1 LLGAVGTQCLLDR
14 SLRLRALL
22 PLDRATTSSICNT
35 ATDFLIVSA
44 IATIEPQAV
53 LDAAVPFVVCCA
65 VGVAW
70 VLLAFVA
77 FAKRLLPDY
86 WVERGVTEFGLSLG
100 ATATALLLLRMMDP
114 ENGTFANAIVCR
126 KSSRVFAGSANLRSA
141 WRRDAGAARLLLQ
154 AAGGRA
160 GGGRRLLLLLLS
172 AHRAPLGAV
181 GPGCC
186 WRGGGA
192 MLVRAAAGAAEP
204 EPGAS
209 EGAGGSRGPGR
220 SPLAGVACGAPRLL
234 MNASPKSNI
243 N

>member
-1 LLGAVGTQCLLDR
+1 MVLALAWWAKLGVSALAAVRWPWLAAVGSVAQPLPLFLYALLGAVATQALLDR

-70 VLLAFVA
+70 VLFAFVA

-86 WVERGVTEFGLSLG
+86 WVERGVTELGLSLG

-114 ENGTFANAIVCR
+114 ENGTLQTRLYAERARVY
-126 KSSRVFAGSANLRSA
+126 SRL
-141 WRRDAGAARLLLQ
+141 
-154 AAGGRA
+154 
-160 GGGRRLLLLLLS
+160 
-172 AHRAPLGAV
+172 
-181 GPGCC
+181 C
-186 WRGGGA
+186 
-192 MLVRAAAGAAEP
+192 
-204 EPGAS
+204 
-209 EGAGGSRGPGR
+209 
-220 SPLAGVACGAPRLL
+220 
-234 MNASPKSNI
+234 
-243 N
+243 

>member
-1 LLGAVGTQCLLDR
+1 MRTAPSPRGISTT
-14 SLRLRALL
+14 RALL

-100 ATATALLLLRMMDP
+100 ATATALP
-114 ENGTFANAIVCR
+114 
-126 KSSRVFAGSANLRSA
+126 RVAVRSKAGRFE
-141 WRRDAGAARLLLQ
+141 RDGGLQ
-154 AAGGRA
+154 GQ
-160 GGGRRLLLLLLS
+160 
-172 AHRAPLGAV
+172 
-181 GPGCC
+181 
-186 WRGGGA
+186 
-192 MLVRAAAGAAEP
+192 
-204 EPGAS
+204 
-209 EGAGGSRGPGR
+209 
-220 SPLAGVACGAPRLL
+220 
-234 MNASPKSNI
+234 NT
-243 N
+243 

>member
-1 LLGAVGTQCLLDR
+1 MVLALAWWAKLGVSALAAVRWPWLAAVGSVAQPLPLFLYALLGAVGTQCLLDR

-70 VLLAFVA
+70 VLFAFVA

-114 ENGTFANAIVCR
+114 ENGTLQNAIVCR

-141 WRRDAGAARLLLQ
+141 WRRDAGAARLLL
-154 AAGGRA
+154 
-160 GGGRRLLLLLLS
+160 
-172 AHRAPLGAV
+172 
-181 GPGCC
+181 
-186 WRGGGA
+186 
-192 MLVRAAAGAAEP
+192 
-204 EPGAS
+204 
-209 EGAGGSRGPGR
+209 
-220 SPLAGVACGAPRLL
+220 
-234 MNASPKSNI
+234 
-243 N
+243 